1 MDIRVLI
8 SVAVFSLSLG
18 ACGYK
23 KQEASNTSRAA
34 IYDAW
39 DARYVYEMQTRRM
52 IPLHQGREV
61 GRIWGRDEKGK
72 INYASYARSD
82 DKVVEDLYAI
92 HTNRLDRIR
101 DKKWENAKSER
112 INFVKNQLDVLEEEE
127 NAPLIEVPIEDEEE
141 EFLPPAFMP
150 QGIDI
155 NSGDNMPTETTQE
168 AAPPGFLFAPLP

>member
-1 MDIRVLI
+1 MDIRLLI
-8 SVAVFSLSLG
+8 SVTVFSLSLG

-23 KQEASNTSRAA
+23 KQQVSNTSRAA

-61 GRIWGRDEKGK
+61 GRTWGRDEKGK

-101 DKKWENAKSER
+101 DKKWESAKSER
-112 INFVKNQLDVLEEEE
+112 INFVKNQIDVLEEEE
-127 NAPLIEVPIEDEEE
+127 NAPLIEVPIEDKEE
-141 EFLPPAFMP
+141 EFLPPAFIP

-168 AAPPGFLFAPLP
+168 DAPPGFLFAPLP

>member
-1 MDIRVLI
+1 MDIRFLI
-8 SVAVFSLSLG
+8 SVTVFSLSLG

-92 HTNRLDRIR
+92 HSNRLDRIR

-155 NSGDNMPTETTQE
+155 N
-168 AAPPGFLFAPLP
+168 